1 MFRLTYILFMII
13 VLIIGTIFVY
23 KIYYTHKIN
32 KKIQSGEITGKK
44 LVDVSKMVMIAVITG
59 LVIYAGILMYIV
71 DDYATRDISVPRN
84 NYAVIDIADENA
96 YEYIS
101 YFGNVE
107 LIDAS
112 YAKVYNKDENVGYNK
127 EIVESGDY
135 RFTVFTRNSESDDFH
150 PDFLCFVDYTG
161 GDMEEY
167 MCYSKAG
174 FQSIDA
180 KGDQFYGESSGY
192 IKSDLLYIGNL
203 DKGCQFNITMSLL
216 NEDGEIKYDEAMQ
229 QAYKEDKG
237 EFPDSEEYA
246 VKVGKVSIIIK

>member
-1 MFRLTYILFMII
+1 
-13 VLIIGTIFVY
+13 
-23 KIYYTHKIN
+23 
-32 KKIQSGEITGKK
+32 
-44 LVDVSKMVMIAVITG
+44 MVMIAVITG

-71 DDYATRDISVPRN
+71 DDYATKDISVPRN

-135 RFTVFTRNSESDDFH
+135 RFTIFTRNTEGDDFH

-161 GDMEEY
+161 TNMEEY
-167 MCYSKAG
+167 SCYSKSG
-174 FQSIDA
+174 FQLVEV
-180 KGDQFYGESSGY
+180 KEEQPQ
-192 IKSDLLYIGNL
+192 KVLR
-203 DKGCQFNITMSLL
+203 NI
-216 NEDGEIKYDEAMQ
+216 
-229 QAYKEDKG
+229 
-237 EFPDSEEYA
+237 
-246 VKVGKVSIIIK
+246 VSVS